1 MVLSRSGPPYISF
14 YSYKSH
20 QLTTFASPPCIILQ
34 PYQSLTRVYLSILW
48 RFCIV
53 VIIWINRT
61 PLTAAMYS
69 SPASSLS
76 SPALSSPE
84 TPSLPDTPPTTSF
97 LPLLPPPL
105 ITSALLDQTRPK
117 RDCRPFPPMTVLD
130 HTGSSS
136 PMDQRP
142 YLSRRVSFPS
152 LPPQPPRIDP
162 YLLPSISSLMLA
174 PTSPW
179 DYSTQL
185 QFALSSAQATPYLH
199 PFGRGHQHYQT
210 HMQPG
215 GHIIPGVGAGI
226 GRDLEH
232 HHPGEHSLAGLL
244 GGNRKRPKYTRSKTG
259 CLTCRTKKIKCD
271 ETKPICTKCVHGQ
284 RECTWPKDVQV
295 NPSATSSTPSSRQ
308 SAAGTPQR
316 SPSRAAPS
324 SGLSRSNSANG
335 RAGSNVLS
343 SSERGS
349 SSVGTPSRETSPQE
363 RLDSHTRSSTE
374 SRTSGLSV
382 THSASSLAGLASD
395 NDPLSFPQ
403 QLDMT
408 SFGNSGVDS
417 FPLSAQFGGLP
428 MGYNDQL
435 SMLNHPLSVDNP
447 AQYSPWGPSSY
458 GNTNSPI
465 DTSTANGQWSA
476 TSNQLLTN
484 PDPIAP
490 FFRSVQERNLVL
502 VSPSSYY

>member
-1 MVLSRSGPPYISF
+1 M
-14 YSYKSH
+14 
-20 QLTTFASPPCIILQ
+20 A
-34 PYQSLTRVYLSILW
+34 
-48 RFCIV
+48 
-53 VIIWINRT
+53 
-61 PLTAAMYS
+61 
-69 SPASSLS
+69 
-76 SPALSSPE
+76 
-84 TPSLPDTPPTTSF
+84 PSADDRNGQPDTKPH
-97 LPLLPPPL
+97 
-105 ITSALLDQTRPK
+105 
-117 RDCRPFPPMTVLD
+117 V
-130 HTGSSS
+130 
-136 PMDQRP
+136 
-142 YLSRRVSFPS
+142 
-152 LPPQPPRIDP
+152 
-162 YLLPSISSLMLA
+162 
-174 PTSPW
+174 
-179 DYSTQL
+179 TQL
-185 QFALSSAQATPYLH
+185 QFALNNAQTGPYLH

-295 NPSATSSTPSSRQ
+295 NPSATSSAPSSRP
-308 SAAGTPQR
+308 STTAGTPQR
-316 SPSRAAPS
+316 SPSRTAPS

-335 RAGSNVLS
+335 RAGSHILS

-349 SSVGTPSRETSPQE
+349 SSAGTPSRETSPQE
-363 RLDSHTRSSTE
+363 RLDSHSRNSTE
-374 SRTSGLSV
+374 SRTPGLVVPHSNSSLSGL
-382 THSASSLAGLASD
+382 TSD
-395 NDPLSFPQ
+395 SDPLGFPQ
-403 QLDMT
+403 PLDMT

-435 SMLNHPLSVDNP
+435 SMLNQPLSVDNP
-447 AQYSPWGPSSY
+447 ASYSPWGPSSY
-458 GNTNSPI
+458 GNTSGPI

-490 FFRSVQERNLVL
+490 FFRNVQERNLVL

>member
-1 MVLSRSGPPYISF
+1 
-14 YSYKSH
+14 
-20 QLTTFASPPCIILQ
+20 
-34 PYQSLTRVYLSILW
+34 
-48 RFCIV
+48 
-53 VIIWINRT
+53 
-61 PLTAAMYS
+61 MYS

-76 SPALSSPE
+76 SPSLSSPD
-84 TPSLPDTPPTTSF
+84 TASLPDTPPVQSTTS

-105 ITSALLDQTRPK
+105 ITAALLDQSRPK

-130 HTGSSS
+130 HTGPPS

-142 YLSRRVSFPS
+142 YISRRVSYPS
-152 LPPQPPRIDP
+152 LPPPPPRIDP

-174 PTSPW
+174 PASPW
-179 DYSTQL
+179 DYSAQL
-185 QFALSSAQATPYLH
+185 QFALNSAQTGPYLH
-199 PFGRGHQHYQT
+199 PFGRGHQHYQA

-215 GHIIPGVGAGI
+215 GHIIPGVGVGAGM

-295 NPSATSSTPSSRQ
+295 NPSATSSAPSSRP
-308 SAAGTPQR
+308 SPTTSTPQR
-316 SPSRAAPS
+316 SPSRPGPS
-324 SGLSRSNSANG
+324 SDLSRSNSANG
-335 RAGSNVLS
+335 RRAGSNFLS

-349 SSVGTPSRETSPQE
+349 SSAGTPSRETSPQE
-363 RLDSHTRSSTE
+363 RLDSHTRNSTE
-374 SRTSGLSV
+374 SRTPGLLVPHSGSSLSGLTSG
-382 THSASSLAGLASD
+382 A
-395 NDPLSFPQ
+395 DPLSFPQ
-403 QLDMT
+403 PLDMT

-417 FPLSAQFGGLP
+417 FPLSAQFGSLP
-428 MGYNDQL
+428 MGYSDQL
-435 SMLNHPLSVDNP
+435 SMLNQPLSVDNP
-447 AQYSPWGPSSY
+447 ASYSPWGPSSY
-458 GNTNSPI
+458 GNGSSPI